1 MKRLSLAAV
10 ILAAS
15 VAAASAQTPPIDDVE
30 AVESAELVVRGKLPG
45 PAWWRVSD
53 ADTTV
58 YVLGMPDALPK
69 GQTWDQ
75 SVLQRRLKGA
85 NRVITP
91 PEVRAG
97 ANPLAVPKLLIDMK
111 KATGSKTALD
121 AAATPEMRARLAAA
135 AKRAGKTSAA
145 YQSMKPWYAG
155 LKLSE
160 HYRKAVGLNYGEP
173 YGAVRKAVKKSK
185 VKAAPAMVVEMK
197 AATLLKDLRS
207 MPDAGGRACL
217 EQAIE
222 EVEAGDAVVRRAGQA
237 WAVGDVK
244 GALQMRRSSER
255 CLAMIPGAGDF
266 KRQAMTKQADA
277 IEAALQQPGHAVAV
291 LSIRSLVAREGVLEK
306 LRARG
311 HQIRTPAE

>member
-1 MKRLSLAAV
+1 MKRLSVAAV
-10 ILAAS
+10 FLAAS
-15 VAAASAQTPPIDDVE
+15 VTAASAQTPPVDDVE
-30 AVESAELVVRGKLPG
+30 ANTVEALVVTARQPG

-53 ADTTV
+53 ADSTV

-69 GQTWDQ
+69 GQKWDQ

-85 NRVITP
+85 NRVITSP
-91 PEVRAG
+91 VVQAG
-97 ANPLAVPKLLIDMK
+97 ASPLAVPKLLIDMK

-121 AAATPEMRARLAAA
+121 AGATPEMRARLAAA

-145 YQSMKPWYAG
+145 YQSMRPWYAG

-160 HYRKAVGLNYGEP
+160 HYRKAVGLDYGEP
-173 YGAVRKAVKKSK
+173 HGAVRKAVKKSK

-207 MPDAGGRACL
+207 MPEAAGRACL
-217 EQAIE
+217 EDAIE
-222 EVEAGDAVVRRAGQA
+222 EVEAGDALVRRAGQA

-255 CLAMIPGAGDF
+255 CMAMVPGAGDF

-277 IEAALQQPGHAVAV
+277 IEAALKQPGHSVAV